1 MIRTESREVLVDAVA
16 VDKKGKFATDLTE
29 KDFRVWEDGREQQ
42 INGFSL
48 ESSGVTAERPSKH
61 YIALFFDTSTGG
73 QAAQMDARQE
83 AIRFVDGFAS
93 PDRYMAVINYNLNGG
108 MRITQNFSTDR
119 DLLKK
124 ALSVMPPAS
133 NSAPPAALSTAAAPR
148 GGRGGGGSAP
158 GAPSADGFAYREM
171 LTSLRN
177 LAASLATV
185 RGRKALVF
193 FSGKTTAGSDVSL
206 DLSAAIKA
214 CNKANVAVYAVSS
227 GTQSAASQPDSAQPG
242 RNPRTGAIPDIGVSA
257 ELNIADA
264 LAEGTGGILFQSTSN
279 LAALLGKVAQEQDQY
294 YLLSYIPKVES
305 AEGSCHEL
313 RVKVDRGD
321 LEVRARREYC
331 TAKPV
336 DLLSGK
342 PVGKDLETRAAANTQ
357 GNIAAA
363 MQLPWFYSAPNVA
376 RVNLAM
382 DFNPSSMKFQKDK
395 GKFHAEIDLAGV
407 AWKADGTAAARVSDA
422 VKLDF
427 DTQLQVD
434 AFLKTPYHYENQFEI
449 APGQYTFRMAF
460 SSDASGA
467 HDFGK
472 AELPLNID
480 RWDGQTLSMSGI
492 ALSHDAHPAADLAA
506 GLDVDLLEGMRP
518 LVARGIEV
526 VPSGVNRFH
535 PGERGY
541 IYVEAYE
548 PELTAAKPDSMP
560 VIGIRVR
567 VLDRVTGQQ
576 KEDTGAKTAG
586 SFYSGW

>member
-1 MIRTESREVLVDAVA
+1 
-16 VDKKGKFATDLTE
+16 
-29 KDFRVWEDGREQQ
+29 
-42 INGFSL
+42 
-48 ESSGVTAERPSKH
+48 
-61 YIALFFDTSTGG
+61 
-73 QAAQMDARQE
+73 
-83 AIRFVDGFAS
+83 
-93 PDRYMAVINYNLNGG
+93 MAVINYNLNGG

-342 PVGKDLETRAAANTQ
+342 PVGERSRN
-357 GNIAAA
+357 
-363 MQLPWFYSAPNVA
+363 
-376 RVNLAM
+376 
-382 DFNPSSMKFQKDK
+382 
-395 GKFHAEIDLAGV
+395 AGRR
-407 AWKADGTAAARVSDA
+407 K
-422 VKLDF
+422 
-427 DTQLQVD
+427 
-434 AFLKTPYHYENQFEI
+434 
-449 APGQYTFRMAF
+449 
-460 SSDASGA
+460 
-467 HDFGK
+467 
-472 AELPLNID
+472 
-480 RWDGQTLSMSGI
+480 
-492 ALSHDAHPAADLAA
+492 
-506 GLDVDLLEGMRP
+506 
-518 LVARGIEV
+518 
-526 VPSGVNRFH
+526 H
-535 PGERGY
+535 PGKHCGCD
-541 IYVEAYE
+541 
-548 PELTAAKPDSMP
+548 AASL
-560 VIGIRVR
+560 
-567 VLDRVTGQQ
+567 VLLR
-576 KEDTGAKTAG
+576 A
-586 SFYSGW
+586 